1 MGMSASQA
9 RFLCLTARKN
19 NVEFEGQQIN
29 KELHCLMSQ
38 VATTLNYVIW

>member
-9 RFLCLTARKN
+9 RFLSLTARKN

-29 KELHCLMSQ
+29 HHLLMIIQKYLTPSMMVQ
-38 VATTLNYVIW
+38 